1 MRSFKKIFA
10 FAVVI
15 LILNTKIFALVPQ
28 PTPSVIGSTG
38 LVRLPSADVIP
49 YKNIDLGMDIGSNIS
64 NDKFS
69 LLYKF
74 SLGIFQGMELGCVG
88 MDNRAG
94 AMQEGVFINMKYS
107 LATDTSSN
115 PLLLAIGV
123 ENLASFNRCDVF
135 MIATKYFPNSSRLHF
150 GFLGD
155 FPGLTNSRFRP
166 LGALGFD
173 TPFFSEKLYFLT
185 DMLAGESLYELNLG
199 FRWYVS
205 DSIAVNLSGLNVLA
219 DDNRKP
225 EDKANDKD
233 PKTVLI
239 GFSWLNP
246 L

>member
-1 MRSFKKIFA
+1 MVFFKNILTISIVIFIVNSQAFA
-10 FAVVI
+10 F
-15 LILNTKIFALVPQ
+15 VPQ
-28 PTPSVIGSTG
+28 PTPDVIGSTG
-38 LVRLPSADVIP
+38 VVRIPSADVIP
-49 YKNIDLGMDIGSNIS
+49 YKNIDFGFDIGSNYA

-74 SLGIFQGMELGCVG
+74 NLGIFQGMELGCVG
-88 MDNRAG
+88 MDNGMG

-107 LATDTSSN
+107 LATDTSPY

-123 ENLASFNRCDVF
+123 ENLSSYNRCDVY
-135 MIATKYFPNSSRLHF
+135 MMATKYFPNSARLHF

-155 FPGLTNSRFRP
+155 FPGLNNSRFRP

-173 TPFFSEKLYFLT
+173 FPFFSEKFYFLS
-185 DMLAGESLYELNLG
+185 DMLAGESLFELNTG
-199 FRWYVS
+199 FRWYIS
-205 DSIAVNLSGLNVLA
+205 DSFALNLTGLNILA
-219 DDNRKP
+219 DNNRNA
-225 EDKANDKD
+225 EDKAKDKD

>member
-1 MRSFKKIFA
+1 MTHIKKILIFSIAVFILSPHAFA
-10 FAVVI
+10 F
-15 LILNTKIFALVPQ
+15 VPQ
-28 PTPSVIGSTG
+28 PTPNIIGSTG
-38 LVRLPSADVIP
+38 VVRLPSADVIP
-49 YKNIDLGMDIGSNIS
+49 YKNVDFGLNIGSNIS

-69 LLYKF
+69 LLYNF

-88 MDNRAG
+88 MDNRMG

-107 LATDTSSN
+107 LATDTSPY

-123 ENLASFNRCDVF
+123 ENLSSFNRCDVY
-135 MIATKYFPNSSRLHF
+135 MMATKYFQNSSRLHF

-173 TPFFSEKLYFLT
+173 VPFFSERFYFLT
-185 DMLAGESLYELNLG
+185 DMLAGESLYELNTG

-205 DSIAVNLSGLNVLA
+205 DSVAINLTGINILA

-233 PKTVLI
+233 PKTFLI
-239 GFSWLNP
+239 GFSWINP

>member
-1 MRSFKKIFA
+1 VAHIKKILIFSLAVFILSSPVFA
-10 FAVVI
+10 F
-15 LILNTKIFALVPQ
+15 VPQ

-38 LVRLPSADVIP
+38 VVRLPSADVIP
-49 YKNIDLGMDIGSNIS
+49 YKNVDFGLDIGSNIS

-107 LATDTSSN
+107 LATDTSPY

-123 ENLASFNRCDVF
+123 ENLSSFNRCDVY
-135 MIATKYFPNSSRLHF
+135 MMATKYFQNASRLHF

-173 TPFFSEKLYFLT
+173 VPFFSERLYFLT
-185 DMLAGESLYELNLG
+185 DMLAGESLYELNTG

-205 DSIAVNLSGLNVLA
+205 DSVAINLTGLNILA

-225 EDKANDKD
+225 EDKVNDKD
-233 PKTVLI
+233 PKTVFI
-239 GFSWLNP
+239 GFSWINP

>member
-1 MRSFKKIFA
+1 MTHTKKIITLSLAIFLLSSQVFA
-10 FAVVI
+10 F
-15 LILNTKIFALVPQ
+15 VPQ
-28 PTPSVIGSTG
+28 PTPNVIGSTG
-38 LVRLPSADVIP
+38 LLRLPSADVIP
-49 YKNIDLGMDIGSNIS
+49 YKNVDFGLDVGSNIS

-88 MDNRAG
+88 MDNRMG

-107 LATDTSSN
+107 LATDTSPY

-123 ENLASFNRCDVF
+123 ENLSSFNRCDVY
-135 MIATKYFPNSSRLHF
+135 MMATKYFQNSSRIHF

-173 TPFFSEKLYFLT
+173 TPLFSDRFYFLT
-185 DMLAGESLYELNLG
+185 DMLAGESLYELNTG
-199 FRWYVS
+199 FRWYIS
-205 DSIAVNLSGLNVLA
+205 DTMAINLTGLNILA

-233 PKTVLI
+233 PKTFLLGI
-239 GFSWLNP
+239 SWINP